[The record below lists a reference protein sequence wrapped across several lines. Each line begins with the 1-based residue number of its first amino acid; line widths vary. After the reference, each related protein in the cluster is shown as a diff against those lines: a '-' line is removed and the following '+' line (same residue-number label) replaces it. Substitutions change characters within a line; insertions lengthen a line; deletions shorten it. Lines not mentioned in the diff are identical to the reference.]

1 MSPSSRRPPSV
12 SCAAQR
18 GAFGGRPLDRLLL
31 GGILLLSFAL
41 NVTAI
46 DWGLPSLGK
55 DTWSYDEIPPSDLG
69 RVALNRHGGRYPP
82 LHYDLLRTLY
92 APLRWAASR
101 GRLDI
106 DESQLATGLRL
117 AGRSLSVAMAMG
129 TVYLVYRFSRLL
141 LETRRMALLAAFLA
155 ALPVPFVRFAKTV
168 NLDVPYTFW
177 FALSLFFL
185 LRLLDRH
192 RWRDHL
198 GFGIV
203 MALAIGTKD
212 QAAGLYLATPAL
224 IVATRGG
231 LLRREGARRPYLR
244 AALDPRPLAALA
256 VSLGLLALIHRLP
269 FGLAD
274 FRDHLEVMFGKGST
288 GREDFAATPAGQAA
302 MIAASL
308 RQIAFSLGAP
318 LAVAATTGVAVAVRE
333 RRWRMASLLLLPVGY
348 YAAFLAPIQHVR
360 VRWWIPVAML
370 LAPFAALALARLAAW
385 DRLPRLGRR
394 FAVATVIAYSL
405 ALPVCL
411 DLQMLDDSRYRVEAW
426 LRERAA
432 AGESWRAIAT
442 HSQLTVRGGT
452 PIPWKRLQRRWPAEL
467 ARYDLDYL
475 VVNRGDALRSGSA
488 RLLADLDAG
497 RVGYVEVLR
506 VHADPC
512 CGRPDW
518 SGVSTVLTTVNPELS
533 VYRRRPGEGPRNG
546 MPERRTPRRRGA
558 RNGAPPG

>member
-1 MSPSSRRPPSV
+1 MSSPPHPSPPAVRASRR
-12 SCAAQR
+12 R
-18 GAFGGRPLDRLLL
+18 GWGGFALDRLLL
-31 GGILLLSFAL
+31 GGILLLSLGL

-46 DWGLPSLGK
+46 DWGLPSSGRE
-55 DTWSYDEIPPSDLG
+55 TWSYDEIPPNDLG
-69 RVALNRHGGRYPP
+69 EYALGRHGGRYPP
-82 LHYDLLRTLY
+82 LHYDVLRALY
-92 APLRWAASR
+92 SPWRRASAD
-101 GRLDI
+101 GDGAV
-106 DESQLATGLRL
+106 DGKQLSNTLRL
-117 AGRSLSVAMAMG
+117 VGRSLSVAMAVA
-129 TVYLVYRFSRLL
+129 TVYLVYRISRLL
-141 LETRRMALLAAFLA
+141 LGTRRAALLAALIA

-177 FALSLFFL
+177 FAASLFFL
-185 LRLLDRH
+185 WRLLDRH

-198 GFGIV
+198 AFGV
-203 MALAIGTKD
+203 AMALAIGTKD
-212 QAAGLYLATPAL
+212 QAAGLYLAVPAL

-231 LLRREGARRPYLR
+231 VLRREGASRPYLR
-244 AALDPRPLAALA
+244 AAFDPRPLAALA
-256 VSLGLLALIHRLP
+256 VGLGLFALIHRLP

-274 FRDHLEVMFGKGST
+274 FRDHLEVMFGKGSS
-288 GREDFAATPAGQAA
+288 GRDDFAASPAGQAA
-302 MIAASL
+302 MLAASL

-318 LAVAATTGVAVAVRE
+318 LAAAAAAGVAVAVRE
-333 RRWRMASLLLLPVGY
+333 RRWRMLSLLLLPVGY

-385 DRLPRLGRR
+385 RR
-394 FAVATVIAYSL
+394 PPLLARRVVVGAVLAYSL